1 MSGEK
6 EQQIFLKDWLVK
18 QIDSGKYEGVEWLDK
33 ERKVFKIPWTHSK
46 KTGYCLERDAAL
58 FREWAKYR
66 GRYKGDNPK
75 EASAWKINF
84 RCALHGVKNVVELPE
99 LECTYPSSKVYQ
111 ILPQDTANKKKK
123 WPEFLPPIPSA
134 PPMDPTV
141 ESTVS
146 TSRKFDAIAC
156 TNGASAIVCS
166 PEQSQMVTGSF
177 VRSSEGDDSAY
188 SSDTGKSCTDFVTC
202 TCIKEQC
209 R

>member
-46 KTGYCLERDAAL
+46 KTGYNLERDAAL

-111 ILPQDTANKKKK
+111 ILPQDTANRKKK
-123 WPEFLPPIPSA
+123 WPEFLPPIPAVPS
-134 PPMDPTV
+134 MDPTV
-141 ESTVS
+141 ESE
-146 TSRKFDAIAC
+146 SRKFDAIAC
-156 TNGASAIVCS
+156 TNGASTSVVCS
-166 PEQSQMVTGSF
+166 PEQMVTGSF
-177 VRSSEGDDSAY
+177 VRGSEGDDSAY
-188 SSDTGKSCTDFVTC
+188 SSDTGKLWMSCDVRVS
-202 TCIKEQC
+202 KETTQC